1 MRRRDRKPCL
11 AYSRRMNLRR
21 IEPLVRPL
29 LHVYARA
36 SRGLTLGVRGLVTDA
51 AGKVLL
57 VRHTY
62 MPGWYFPGG
71 GVEWGETAEQAL
83 ARELVEE
90 AGVRMTSRPV
100 LASMHSNHKGH
111 RGDHVLIYRVKAWEP
126 CPPTQRGE
134 IEAIEWFAPDGLPD
148 DISPATARR
157 LEELLGDA
165 EASLHW

>member
-1 MRRRDRKPCL
+1 M
-11 AYSRRMNLRR
+11 
-21 IEPLVRPL
+21 
-29 LHVYARA
+29 
-36 SRGLTLGVRGLVTDA
+36 
-51 AGKVLL
+51 
-57 VRHTY
+57 
-62 MPGWYFPGG
+62 
-71 GVEWGETAEQAL
+71 
-83 ARELVEE
+83 VEE

-157 LEELLGDA
+157 LGAWPSPSSRTNGDDA
-165 EASLHW
+165 YRRA